1 MGLAGSTTPDG
12 AVEIATLALKCL
24 SHLFTWVPLTT
35 VISHR
40 LLASVF
46 HFAGLGIPAVIEKNV
61 YFSQRFGSEFHWIS
75 CKPRKYVNI
84 RITRDNVLDEVL
96 YKVRFHIFIFQGG
109 TAATAMAG
117 SDNQSY
123 NAYTNTQ
130 LSILAMGTINEIIY
144 RHCVPIDFEDFLLQM
159 FQNTFQLLQMLV
171 QPTNTIQGTPPT
183 AGVVTYQLQT
193 LDES

>member
-1 MGLAGSTTPDG
+1 MKASFIGS
-12 AVEIATLALKCL
+12 
-24 SHLFTWVPLTT
+24 H
-35 VISHR
+35 
-40 LLASVF
+40 
-46 HFAGLGIPAVIEKNV
+46 
-61 YFSQRFGSEFHWIS
+61 
-75 CKPRKYVNI
+75 VNPV